1 MHIYQTGNNTHM
13 QTIQKFRAE
22 GQTIAIEFLKSFIT
36 KISVDDEEKSNYAKI
51 TAQSET
57 VMVFDCT
64 PEVYDKLIKKMTKIS
79 VTILPI

>member
-1 MHIYQTGNNTHM
+1 M

-22 GQTIAIEFLKSFIT
+22 GQPIAIEFLKSYIT
-36 KISVDDEEKSNYAKI
+36 KISIDDEEKSNYAKV
-51 TAQSET
+51 TSQSET